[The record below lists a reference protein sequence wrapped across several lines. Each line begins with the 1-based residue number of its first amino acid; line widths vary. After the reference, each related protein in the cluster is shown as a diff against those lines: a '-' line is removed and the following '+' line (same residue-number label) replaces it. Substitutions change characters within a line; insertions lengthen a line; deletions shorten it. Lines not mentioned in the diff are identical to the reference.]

1 LLVVKLQRVDEHK
14 HGWMSLEIS
23 QPRLNV
29 ERWTLTLNLKTEN
42 AVMAGRDTVTVSRFE
57 LGQFSKIAL
66 KSRRMSHHLKRYGLE
81 DTDTNENVDDNILTF
96 EQENSQAISSQT
108 AAPASGFS
116 T

>member
-14 HGWMSLEIS
+14 YAWMSLEIS

-29 ERWTLTLNLKTEN
+29 ELLNIKTEN
-42 AVMAGRDTVTVSRFE
+42 AVMAGRDSQPFQTYRF
-57 LGQFSKIAL
+57 STIAL

-81 DTDTNENVDDNILTF
+81 DTDTNENVDDNILTS

-108 AAPASGFS
+108 VAPASAFEGEVD
-116 T
+116 TKI